1 MNLFPKIIVVACV
14 VLGLPAAAPARGM
27 RVDGYA
33 AMVNQRVITIGDV
46 LDYIQPVQMKLAE
59 TYEGEELQ
67 KRVSAAMSE
76 QLETLIERALILE
89 EFTLKG
95 GTIPDR
101 LVDDR
106 INGMISD
113 RFKNSRTAFFEAL
126 SQERLTLDEWREQ
139 TREQLIISVMRRQEV
154 GDRVIVSPRAVRET
168 YEARLDTYR
177 VPEQVKLQMIVLHQ
191 GATAEDQKVK
201 REEAEKIRAKLLA
214 GEDFGEVAKASSEG
228 NRAAEGG
235 DQGWL
240 EPSSLRAELTA
251 VVDQLEPGRIS
262 EVVEAGDELYL
273 LKVEAR
279 KNESILPFDEAR
291 KGIEKELRMAEEERL
306 YKTWIVRLR
315 RKFYVKVY
323 ADDFGRQTP

>member
-1 MNLFPKIIVVACV
+1 MVAVCV
-14 VLGLPAAAPARGM
+14 AASFPAAAPARGL

-33 AMVNQRVITIGDV
+33 AMVNQRVITLGDV
-46 LDYIQPVQMKLAE
+46 LGYVQPLQMKLAE
-59 TYEGEELQ
+59 RYEGDELE
-67 KRVSAAMSE
+67 KRVADAMSD
-76 QLETLIERALILE
+76 QLDALIERALILE

-95 GTIPDR
+95 GAIPDR

-106 INGMISD
+106 INAMISD

-126 SQERLTLDEWREQ
+126 SQERLTLDEWRDE
-139 TREQLIISVMRRQEV
+139 TREQLIVSIMRRQEV

-177 VPEQVKLQMIVLHQ
+177 VPEQVKLQMIVLHR
-191 GATAEDQKVK
+191 GATAEDEKVK
-201 REEAEKIRAKLLA
+201 REEAEQVRAKLLG
-214 GEDFGEVAKASSEG
+214 GEDFGEVARASSEG
-228 NRAAEGG
+228 NKAAEGG

-240 EPSSLRAELTA
+240 DPMSLRAELTN
-251 VVDQLEPGRIS
+251 VVSQLEPGRVS

-279 KNESILPFDEAR
+279 KNASILPFGEAR
-291 KGIEKELRMAEEERL
+291 KGIEKELRMAEEDRL
-306 YKTWIVRLR
+306 YKAWMERLR

-323 ADDFGRQTP
+323 ADDFTQKP